1 MGKKSRAKKERRVQ
15 ARSRDSGIKELPQL
29 HVGIPAYREVNANTV
44 TSLINLQ
51 ATYKGKIGV
60 QILSGCYIEHAR
72 NEIANKAVSMGA
84 KRLLFVDADIA
95 FSIDDFVRLSRDL
108 DRDPGM
114 GAVCGIYVGWGGG
127 NGLICGWWPNGMDNT
142 AYEHDNQL
150 KGWGHV
156 ENGDIVEVDKAGT
169 GFMLIDTEVFK
180 KIPPLWFATMAEA
193 GDFWGEDTYFL
204 QLLKHHGY
212 RPSCDFGVMVEH
224 IGPTPHRPD
233 ILSDQTKKQIALYK
247 EQKENFERIQSDNET
262 SNEVSN

>member
-1 MGKKSRAKKERRVQ
+1 MET
-15 ARSRDSGIKELPQL
+15 
-29 HVGIPAYREVNANTV
+29 AY
-44 TSLINLQ
+44 
-51 ATYKGKIGV
+51 
-60 QILSGCYIEHAR
+60 
-72 NEIANKAVSMGA
+72 
-84 KRLLFVDADIA
+84 
-95 FSIDDFVRLSRDL
+95 
-108 DRDPGM
+108 
-114 GAVCGIYVGWGGG
+114 
-127 NGLICGWWPNGMDNT
+127 
-142 AYEHDNQL
+142 YEHDNQL